1 MFRRPTHVL
10 MRILLGLASCFGL
23 ALRPVSAAQIACDP
37 GTATAVSAT
46 PKSTP
51 APAVDAF
58 DEIATGLEGA
68 NPGLDI
74 TVQTAGSQ
82 TLVTQLQEGAGAAVL
97 ATAFIAAILT
107 PEGQAILAR
116 HGFER

>member
-1 MFRRPTHVL
+1 MFRRLTHVL
-10 MRILLGLASCFGL
+10 MGILLGLASCFGL

-58 DEIATGLEGA
+58 EIATGLEGA

-74 TVQTAGSQ
+74 TVQTVGSQ
-82 TLVTQLQEGAGAAVL
+82 TLVTQLQEGAEADVL
-97 ATAFIAAILT
+97 GNAFIAAILA